1 MKKIKLVFLTILGII
16 IVSGTTL
23 SITKLLSSLDVIAKD
38 SVRSFGEVIEIITPN
53 TTEID
58 WELVAPSSEAAF
70 LWNSESAGLWI
81 NITPFIAAG
90 LDIST
95 FNNISDNNMFIRTVF
110 NNNEQGGEQGR
121 NTPLVDYEKIVHTSR
136 NSISFHTEM
145 NHYNINLGNGNMFE
159 WAKDFTTN
167 DKDIVFVLNPEPFIN
182 AGVNPTDV
190 AGWTYTT
197 VSIMHEGRNVETYK
211 FLKSF
216 DIK

>member
-23 SITKLLSSLDVIAKD
+23 SITKLLSNLDVIAKD
-38 SVRSFGEVIEIITPN
+38 SVRSFGEVIEIIVPN

-58 WELVAPSSEAAF
+58 WELVAPDSEAAF
-70 LWNSESAGLWI
+70 IWNSESAGLWI
-81 NITPFIAAG
+81 NITPFITAG

-110 NNNEQGGEQGR
+110 NNNEQGGEQVK
-121 NTPLVDYEKIVHTSR
+121 NTPLIDYEKIVHTSR
-136 NSISFHTEM
+136 NSIGFHTEM

-159 WAKDFTTN
+159 WTKDFATN
-167 DKDIVFVLNPEPFIN
+167 DKDIMFVLNPEPFIN

-197 VSIMHEGRNVETYK
+197 VSMMHEGRNVETYK
-211 FLKSF
+211 FLKNF